1 MITKDNKIET
11 NLYKSTG
18 YHSLEEWKDDVIG
31 GALYSMWKIYE
42 RTPSMSDAKYNKICD
57 EIKATQYVEERK

>member
-1 MITKDNKIET
+1 MTQQKVSDETLNKFNGHE
-11 NLYKSTG
+11 
-18 YHSLEEWKDDVIG
+18 SLKEWNDDVIG